1 VDLQEGIIL
10 SYDLNS
16 IQEFI
21 QQVAEAVAIVT
32 KVDIVIIDA
41 NRNLVASSAGSR
53 DPAGQ
58 EYYHHGSLT
67 DRLFDEGGSDIFI
80 SREPGMAPE
89 CIGCKNYG
97 TCHHLFVVAFPIRVN
112 GKMLGSFCIAAT
124 TEQQRAVM
132 LESES
137 QVLQFLG
144 KITVMI
150 ESVINERLMQNQ
162 LNVLLKRYNY
172 VINSVHEGIIA
183 TDSDNNI
190 VHMNRSASRLLE
202 LEEDRVLGKSI
213 LSLFPDLN
221 ISFADE
227 RPLETELDYKKTSKS
242 RKKSFMATVVPIL
255 GENKEHM
262 GVNISIRNLS
272 EVQSY
277 ASRLMGSFSKYSF
290 DDIQGNSLAL
300 KQIKESLRKA
310 ALTDSTILIR
320 GESGTG
326 KELFAHAVHT
336 ASYRVDKN
344 FIALN
349 CSAIPD
355 SLLESE
361 LFGYEEGAFTGAKKG
376 GKPGKFELARGGTIF
391 LDEIGDMPLHLQSKL
406 LRVLENRVIERVGG
420 IEQIPIDVRIIAAT
434 NRNLEEM
441 VENHEFRDDLYYR
454 LSVIPVFIPPLRE
467 RKEDIPILI
476 EHFLAK
482 YSKHMGRSLQRI
494 DPQVQKMLLHYSWPG
509 NIRELQNTIEY
520 AINMSEDGQMIGME
534 HLPNRLFRVGN
545 TENKSLQINGGLFKG
560 AIPNQPGKLKNMEIE
575 AVCQALEKFGT
586 TTEGKEQ
593 AAKYLGISIAT
604 LYRRLKEINSL
615 KD

>member
-1 VDLQEGIIL
+1 M

-391 LDEIGDMPLHLQSKL
+391 LYEIGDMPLHLQSKL

-434 NRNLEEM
+434 KQTM
-441 VENHEFRDDLYYR
+441 AKATD
-454 LSVIPVFIPPLRE
+454 VILKMIQLNVIQLKMPPLRE

-545 TENKSLQINGGLFKG
+545 TENKPLQINGSLFKG

>member
-1 VDLQEGIIL
+1 M
-10 SYDLNS
+10 SYDLSLNR
-16 IQEFI
+16 EFV
-21 QQVAEAVAIVT
+21 QQVAEAIAVVI
-32 KVDIVIIDA
+32 KVDIIIIDA
-41 NRNLVASSAGSR
+41 QKNVVATSAGNR
-53 DPAGQ
+53 DKTGQ

-67 DRLFDEGGSDIFI
+67 DRLLDTGELLV
-80 SREPGMAPE
+80 SRDPGVAEE
-89 CIGCKNYG
+89 CKGCKNYG
-97 TCHHLFVVAFPIRVN
+97 SCHHLFVVAYPIKIN
-112 GKMLGSFCIAAT
+112 DTIKGSFCIAAT
-124 TEQQRAVM
+124 TMEQRVIMMEREAQ
-132 LESES
+132 LIE
-137 QVLQFLG
+137 FLG
-144 KITVMI
+144 KMTTMI
-150 ESVINERLMQNQ
+150 EIAIRERLIQDE
-162 LNVLLKRYNY
+162 LTILLKRYNY

-190 VHMNRSASRLLE
+190 VHINRSASRLLE
-202 LEEDRVLGKSI
+202 LDEARVLGKPVLSI
-213 LSLFPDLN
+213 FPDLN
-221 ISFADE
+221 LSFTNE
-227 RPLETELDYKKTSKS
+227 RPLETELDYKRTSKS
-242 RKKSFMATVVPIL
+242 RKKSFAATVVPIL

-277 ASRLMGSFSKYSF
+277 ASRLMGSYSKYSF
-290 DDIQGNSLAL
+290 DDIQGNSMAL
-300 KQIKESLRKA
+300 QQIKESLRKA

-336 ASYRVDKN
+336 ASYRSGKN

-349 CSAIPD
+349 CSAIPE

-376 GKPGKFELARGGTIF
+376 GKPGKFELAKGGTIF

-467 RKEDIPILI
+467 RKEDIAILI
-476 EHFLAK
+476 EHFLKK
-482 YSKHMGRSLQRI
+482 YSNHMGRSLQKL
-494 DPQVQKMLLHYSWPG
+494 DPQVQKMLVHHSWPG

-520 AINMSEDGQMIGME
+520 ALNMSADGQVITME
-534 HLPNRLFRVGN
+534 HLPNRLFRHSN
-545 TENKSLQINGGLFKG
+545 TESKPLQVNGNLYK
-560 AIPNQPGKLKNMEIE
+560 ATASNHHGKLKNMEIE
-575 AVCQALEKFGT
+575 AVCQALERFGT
-586 TTEGKEQ
+586 STEGKEQ

-615 KD
+615 KG